1 MKIIRKINDEL
12 AIAGQITPQ
21 ELQQIAQEGFKS
33 VLNLR
38 SPDEDGFLI
47 GEQEQA
53 EALGLHYGNIPI
65 KLEAFNDEIAT
76 RVFRVMNESLP
87 KPILVHCSSAKRA
100 AALVLMYI
108 AMRQGATFKQ
118 AFNQAEQLG
127 LFAILTYS

>member
-12 AIAGQITPQ
+12 AIAAQITPEQ
-21 ELQQIAQEGFKS
+21 LQQIAQEGFKS

-38 SPDEDGFLI
+38 SPDEEGFLI

-53 EALGLHYGNIPI
+53 EAFGLYYRNVPI
-65 KLEAFNDEIAT
+65 KLEAINDEIAAL
-76 RVFRVMNESLP
+76 VFHLINELP
-87 KPILVHCSSAKRA
+87 KPILIHCSSAKRS

-118 AFNQAEQLG
+118 AFSQAEQLG

>member
-12 AIAGQITPQ
+12 AIAGQITPEQ
-21 ELQQIAQEGFKS
+21 LQQIAQEGFKS

-38 SPDEDGFLI
+38 SPDEEGFLI
-47 GEQEQA
+47 GEHQQA
-53 EALGLHYGNIPI
+53 EALGLHYANIPI

-87 KPILVHCSSAKRA
+87 KPILVHCTSAKRA

-127 LFAILTYS
+127 LFAIPTYS